1 MKLLKLILLLVLA
14 VFGME
19 SATAQ
24 SYKLTTKNFSVM
36 EKTPRGT
43 WGKWSDLQDAKLVGT
58 IDTNKNRI
66 VIYSQ
71 EVQLYTIT
79 TYGKREENDTDI
91 IYPFICQDADG
102 VKFTISLITRKKQN
116 YRKQLYINHP
126 DVIVV
131 YNLESVTD
139 E

>member
-1 MKLLKLILLLVLA
+1 MRSFKLFLLTVIA
-14 VFGME
+14 VVAQQ
-19 SATAQ
+19 SAAAQ
-24 SYKLTTKNFSVM
+24 SYKLITKNFSVM

-43 WGKWSDLQDAKLVGT
+43 WGKWSDLQEAKLIGT
-58 IDTNKNRI
+58 IDTNKGRI

-79 TYGKREENDTDI
+79 TYGKREETETDI
-91 IYPFICQDADG
+91 IYPFVCQDIDG

-126 DVIVV
+126 NVIVV